1 MPKEPSSLRA
11 YFYQGVLQNAVN
23 YRMFHWACIHHQ
35 RPNGEPMF
43 LNEDLKDMTSE
54 PWFLGIIEAQAD
66 ATPANGKFWVLSK
79 PKSMAAHLRKCKHS
93 SVVEKKAAKVYF
105 DLQVAAGKRKERGGG
120 DDSGDEGDTESGSDA
135 QVSRPKKKKSTLAVM
150 NAMKQSELKLPKGLD
165 IPIADVDAVQR
176 QLLRATISANLPFCW
191 IEDPEI
197 IRLLVILRTK
207 IVDVLPAQ
215 KVLSGHLLDEEY
227 QRVDTSINLLLKG
240 KDVLLSTDG
249 WKSISKDAVTA
260 VHLSGRFADG
270 QTTKLTEVCRTNAN
284 KKDGESMCA
293 AFVDMINRAEKR
305 RGCTCR
311 RFLCDNDGGSRRG
324 HKLLAILRPWLLTF
338 ACGAHQGQ
346 LSLADYYKENTE
358 AMELMEELIDF
369 VNWVNSHDKVREI
382 IDGVQK
388 ELTGKVLV
396 YFIANL
402 TRWTTHHTASAR
414 VDELKEP
421 IRAAVYNKHTQLIAA
436 QQNTNS
442 TLWSPTLGGRSLIEC
457 LMTQDTYA
465 TLSTFPKATLKPNV
479 RTGTKKRLEKRWRD
493 MDQTPFIVCLIL
505 NPFEGV
511 EHFGDK
517 AEITTLGLNTLVRDL
532 YIRIHSRPQS
542 EEPLS
547 EEEQASFEEKVEQQ
561 ASEASVAFLHFM
573 SRTGPF
579 TNWDNERN
587 RTSYIKA
594 HGEVPIAFWESYVKV
609 AKVQELA
616 LFAILLLE
624 IVVNQAGL
632 ERTFSDFLIKKNKLR
647 NRLGLTKMA
656 KMTIVHNDIRITQLK
671 EGTREKRA
679 AVEGATGEI
688 DKEDKDED
696 DGKPCSVLV
705 NSSAAWCQV
714 LAAWRE
720 SEQDF
725 KGKNTSEE
733 DLEQG
738 DIVSRMLVSQPRA
751 GRGRRHQIGGLLPAT
766 LEKLFGGNVQRPVA
780 VPQQRRQALDPE
792 ARRMELLAAEFSD
805 EAPDDGT
812 LEGSGNDYGP

>member
-1 MPKEPSSLRA
+1 
-11 YFYQGVLQNAVN
+11 
-23 YRMFHWACIHHQ
+23 
-35 RPNGEPMF
+35 MF

-54 PWFLGIIEAQAD
+54 PWFFGSRYFIFRLELYVLTETVVIEAQAD

-93 SVVEKKAAKVYF
+93 SVVEKKAAK
-105 DLQVAAGKRKERGGG
+105 LRQ
-120 DDSGDEGDTESGSDA
+120 GSVRSEA
-135 QVSRPKKKKSTLAVM
+135 VVSRPKKKKSTLAVM

-176 QLLRATISANLPFCW
+176 QLLRATISANLPFRW

-197 IRLLVILRTK
+197 IRFLVILRTK
-207 IVDVLPAQ
+207 IVDVLPAR
-215 KVLSGHLLDEEY
+215 KVLSGRLLDEEY

-240 KDVLLSTDG
+240 KDVLLSTDS

-270 QTTKLTEVCRTNAN
+270 QTMKLIEVCRTNAN

-311 RFLCDNDGGSRRG
+311 GFLCDNDGGSRRG
-324 HKLLAILRPWLLTF
+324 RKLLAILRPWLLTF

-396 YFIANL
+396 YLVANL
-402 TRWTTHHTASAR
+402 TRWTTHHTASAQ

-421 IRAAVYNKHTQLIAA
+421 IRAAVYNKRTQLIAA
-436 QQNTNS
+436 QVGAATGRAAAELREAAEHQLDTVEPNS
-442 TLWSPTLGGRSLIEC
+442 WWQKLDRMLD
-457 LMTQDTYA
+457 DTRHICYTINISQSDTVRLDQFLLA
-465 TLSTFPKATLKPNV
+465 FAGMYRHFASHSKPNV
-479 RTGTKKRLEKRWRD
+479 RTGMKKWLEKHWRD
-493 MDQTPFIVCLIL
+493 MDQTPFVVCLIL

-511 EHFGDK
+511 ERFGDK
-517 AEITTLGLNTLVRDL
+517 AEITNLGLNTLVRNL

-579 TNWDNERN
+579 TDWDNERN
-587 RTSYIKA
+587 RTFYIKA

-624 IVVNQAGL
+624 IV
-632 ERTFSDFLIKKNKLR
+632 KNKLR

-656 KMTIVHNDIRITQLK
+656 KMTILK

-679 AVEGATGEI
+679 GRQNHSQEDLAELIQVPRYAAAVEGVTGEI
-688 DKEDKDED
+688 EDKDED

-705 NSSAAWCQV
+705 NSSAAWRRV

-725 KGKNTSEE
+725 EGKNTSEE

-738 DIVSRMLVSQPRA
+738 DIVSHMLVSQPRA

-766 LEKLFGGNVQRPVA
+766 LEKLFGGNVQQLVA

-805 EAPDDGT
+805 EAPDDGA
-812 LEGSGNDYGP
+812 LEGSGDDYGP

>member
-1 MPKEPSSLRA
+1 
-11 YFYQGVLQNAVN
+11 
-23 YRMFHWACIHHQ
+23 
-35 RPNGEPMF
+35 
-43 LNEDLKDMTSE
+43 
-54 PWFLGIIEAQAD
+54 
-66 ATPANGKFWVLSK
+66 
-79 PKSMAAHLRKCKHS
+79 
-93 SVVEKKAAKVYF
+93 
-105 DLQVAAGKRKERGGG
+105 
-120 DDSGDEGDTESGSDA
+120 
-135 QVSRPKKKKSTLAVM
+135 
-150 NAMKQSELKLPKGLD
+150 
-165 IPIADVDAVQR
+165 
-176 QLLRATISANLPFCW
+176 
-191 IEDPEI
+191 
-197 IRLLVILRTK
+197 
-207 IVDVLPAQ
+207 LPAR
-215 KVLSGHLLDEEY
+215 KVLSGRLLDEEY

-240 KDVLLSTDG
+240 KDVLLSTDS

-270 QTTKLTEVCRTNAN
+270 QTVCRTNAN

-305 RGCTCR
+305 QGCTCR
-311 RFLCDNDGGSRRG
+311 GFLCDNDGGSRQGR
-324 HKLLAILRPWLLTF
+324 KLLAILRPWLLTF

-382 IDGVQK
+382 IGGVQK

-396 YFIANL
+396 YLVANL
-402 TRWTTHHTASAR
+402 TRWTTHHTASAQ

-421 IRAAVYNKHTQLIAA
+421 ICAAVYNKRTQLIAA
-436 QQNTNS
+436 QVGAATGRAAAELREAAEHQLDTVEPNS
-442 TLWSPTLGGRSLIEC
+442 WWQKLDRMLD
-457 LMTQDTYA
+457 DTRHICYTINISQSDTVRLDQFLLA
-465 TLSTFPKATLKPNV
+465 FAGMYRHFASHSKPNV
-479 RTGTKKRLEKRWRD
+479 RTGMKKWLEKRWRD
-493 MDQTPFIVCLIL
+493 MDQTPFVVCLIL

-511 EHFGDK
+511 ERFGDK
-517 AEITTLGLNTLVRDL
+517 AEITNLGLNTLVRNL

-579 TNWDNERN
+579 TDWDNERN
-587 RTSYIKA
+587 RTFYIKA
-594 HGEVPIAFWESYVKV
+594 HVPIAFWESYVKV

-632 ERTFSDFLIKKNKLR
+632 EQTFSDFLIKKNKLR

-679 AVEGATGEI
+679 GRQNHSQEDLAELIQVPRYAAAVEGATGEI
-688 DKEDKDED
+688 EDKDED
-696 DGKPCSVLV
+696 D
-705 NSSAAWCQV
+705 
-714 LAAWRE
+714 AWRE

-725 KGKNTSEE
+725 EGKNTSEE

-738 DIVSRMLVSQPRA
+738 DIVSHMLVSQPRA

-805 EAPDDGT
+805 EAPDDGA
-812 LEGSGNDYGP
+812 LEGSGDDYGP

>member
-1 MPKEPSSLRA
+1 
-11 YFYQGVLQNAVN
+11 
-23 YRMFHWACIHHQ
+23 
-35 RPNGEPMF
+35 MF

-54 PWFLGIIEAQAD
+54 PWFFGMIEAQAD

-93 SVVEKKAAKVYF
+93 SVVEKKATKVYF
-105 DLQVAAGKRKERGGG
+105 DLQVAAGKRKERGSG

-176 QLLRATISANLPFCW
+176 QLLRATISANLPFRW

-207 IVDVLPAQ
+207 IVD
-215 KVLSGHLLDEEY
+215 
-227 QRVDTSINLLLKG
+227 G

-249 WKSISKDAVTA
+249 WKSILKNAVTA

-284 KKDGESMCA
+284 KKD
-293 AFVDMINRAEKR
+293 
-305 RGCTCR
+305 
-311 RFLCDNDGGSRRG
+311 
-324 HKLLAILRPWLLTF
+324 
-338 ACGAHQGQ
+338 GQ

-396 YFIANL
+396 YLVANL

-436 QQNTNS
+436 QVGAATGRAAAELREAAEHQLDTVEPNS
-442 TLWSPTLGGRSLIEC
+442 WWQKLDRMLD
-457 LMTQDTYA
+457 DTRHICYTINISQSDTVRLDQFLLA
-465 TLSTFPKATLKPNV
+465 FAGMYRHFASHSKPNV
-479 RTGTKKRLEKRWRD
+479 RTGMKKRLEKHWRD
-493 MDQTPFIVCLIL
+493 MDQTPFVVCLIL

-517 AEITTLGLNTLVRDL
+517 AEITNLGLNTLVRDL
-532 YIRIHSRPQS
+532 YIRIHSCPQS
-542 EEPLS
+542 KEPLS

-579 TNWDNERN
+579 TDWDNERN
-587 RTSYIKA
+587 QTSYIKA

-656 KMTIVHNDIRITQLK
+656 KMTIIHNDIRITQLK

-679 AVEGATGEI
+679 GRQNHSQEDLAELIQVPRYAAAVEGATGEI
-688 DKEDKDED
+688 EDKDED

-705 NSSAAWCQV
+705 NSSAAWCRV

-725 KGKNTSEE
+725 EGENTSEE

-751 GRGRRHQIGGLLPAT
+751 GRGRWHQIGGLLPAT

-792 ARRMELLAAEFSD
+792 ACRMELLAAEFSD
-805 EAPDDGT
+805 EAPDDGA
-812 LEGSGNDYGP
+812 LEGSCYACARPIDQPSDRINSRFILILRPDPSGQSSGRIDRRMPPDQ